1 MKCEYTILEGKLKKA
16 ENKKDVV
23 WIEVIN
29 PSEEELEDL
38 ISTYGI
44 PEDYLLDVNDPDE
57 VSRVE
62 GLEDDRPN
70 LFILTYPIKELN
82 TKYITRVVS
91 IIIFQDVVITVRN
104 QDSKVFDN
112 LKSASFHRVENDGDI
127 ENFVIELAWR
137 ISKGFIDEIKKLNLE
152 IENLENK
159 IKKTSRT
166 DFLYDMINIQKSLI
180 NFDVAIKENNPV
192 IKSIF
197 EMENFSESEYR
208 EELLH
213 DLLVENKQAE
223 IMIDK
228 STIMVD
234 KLSDLYSNVINNNL
248 NTIMKVLT
256 SITIV
261 MTVPTIIGGLWGM
274 NVKLPLENNPMA
286 FLYLILLT
294 IIISI
299 IIILYLKKRD
309 YL

>member
-1 MKCEYTILEGKLKKA
+1 
-16 ENKKDVV
+16 
-23 WIEVIN
+23 
-29 PSEEELEDL
+29 
-38 ISTYGI
+38 
-44 PEDYLLDVNDPDE
+44 
-57 VSRVE
+57 
-62 GLEDDRPN
+62 
-70 LFILTYPIKELN
+70 
-82 TKYITRVVS
+82 
-91 IIIFQDVVITVRN
+91 
-104 QDSKVFDN
+104 
-112 LKSASFHRVENDGDI
+112 
-127 ENFVIELAWR
+127 
-137 ISKGFIDEIKKLNLE
+137 
-152 IENLENK
+152 
-159 IKKTSRT
+159 
-166 DFLYDMINIQKSLI
+166 MINIQKSLI

-234 KLSDLYSNVINNNL
+234 KLSNLYSNVINNNL

>member
-1 MKCEYTILEGKLKKA
+1 MLMIQMKYQG
-16 ENKKDVV
+16 
-23 WIEVIN
+23 
-29 PSEEELEDL
+29 
-38 ISTYGI
+38 
-44 PEDYLLDVNDPDE
+44 
-57 VSRVE
+57 VE

-104 QDSKVFDN
+104 QDSKIFDN

-234 KLSDLYSNVINNNL
+234 KLSNLYSNVINNNL